1 MLSLLKE
8 KIKITCKL
16 IFFFLNYQEPNNSR
30 LPPHLIALESS
41 LPGFFDDINYLDL
54 LPCRPFETVFIFY
67 MRAGQ
72 KSSHEVREHWFTVRA
87 ESLGLNLLPLP
98 QCRVL
103 KKCDVFSDPE
113 ECRVFVQCPASL
125 FGVPSVLGLARG
137 CGTPPGMDGPLGHQL
152 VPQLLLWKQ
161 WRATNR

>member
-1 MLSLLKE
+1 MLSLLEE

-16 IFFFLNYQEPNNSR
+16 IFKKKFLNHQEPNNSR

-41 LPGFFDDINYLDL
+41 LLGFFDDINYLDL

-87 ESLGLNLLPLP
+87 ESL
-98 QCRVL
+98 
-103 KKCDVFSDPE
+103 
-113 ECRVFVQCPASL
+113 
-125 FGVPSVLGLARG
+125 
-137 CGTPPGMDGPLGHQL
+137 
-152 VPQLLLWKQ
+152 
-161 WRATNR
+161 